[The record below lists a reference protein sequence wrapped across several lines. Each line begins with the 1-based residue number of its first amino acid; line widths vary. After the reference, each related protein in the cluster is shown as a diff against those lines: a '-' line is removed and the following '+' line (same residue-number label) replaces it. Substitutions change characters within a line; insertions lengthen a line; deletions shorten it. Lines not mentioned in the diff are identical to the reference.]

1 MKRSGVVLGLL
12 AAIAVIV
19 LPACGG
25 LAIAPAPALGTPQNP
40 IKMAQVPYVESQ
52 RLLVGMQPFVD
63 AVEKETG
70 YKIQSSV
77 ATSYAAVVEAM
88 GSEKVDIAWLATFA
102 YVLARQKYGV
112 EIILSSLQRDG
123 KFYRGMIIAR
133 ADAGIATLDDLK
145 GKRFAWVDP
154 ASASG
159 YLYPAALLAER
170 TSFDPKKPTEF
181 FSQQVFAGGHDK
193 VVVALMNGQVD
204 AGAIFDDARDNK
216 SLLQMWPNLMQETKV
231 VAQTDSIPS
240 DTVSVRKG
248 LPKEMVDK
256 LKAAF
261 LKVGNSEEGRQ
272 LLREVLGTYGLTE
285 ATDADYDPVRRAAK
299 VLNLNLEEEL
309 AKPR

>member
-1 MKRSGVVLGLL
+1 
-12 AAIAVIV
+12 
-19 LPACGG
+19 
-25 LAIAPAPALGTPQNP
+25 
-40 IKMAQVPYVESQ
+40 
-52 RLLVGMQPFVD
+52 
-63 AVEKETG
+63 
-70 YKIQSSV
+70 
-77 ATSYAAVVEAM
+77 
-88 GSEKVDIAWLATFA
+88 
-102 YVLARQKYGV
+102 
-112 EIILSSLQRDG
+112 
-123 KFYRGMIIAR
+123 
-133 ADAGIATLDDLK
+133 
-145 GKRFAWVDP
+145 
-154 ASASG
+154 
-159 YLYPAALLAER
+159 LAER